1 MASGEA
7 ELRLGSTIRSQLV
20 GHDHLGREAL
30 LLQQYAHE
38 LNGCSLV
45 ASSLHEQ
52 VENLALAVH
61 RSPEPELLAADHHG
75 HLVEMPLRG
84 RTGAPAA
91 KRSGK
96 KRSELQHPA
105 PDRPG
110 RAVATAV

>member
-30 LLQQYAHE
+30 LFQQYAHE
-38 LNGCSLV
+38 LNGCDLV
-45 ASSLHEQ
+45 ASPLHEQ

-84 RTGAPAA
+84 RTGAAA
-91 KRSGK
+91 AELPGK
-96 KRSELQHPA
+96 QGCELQHPA
-105 PDRPG
+105 PARLIG
-110 RAVATAV
+110 NF